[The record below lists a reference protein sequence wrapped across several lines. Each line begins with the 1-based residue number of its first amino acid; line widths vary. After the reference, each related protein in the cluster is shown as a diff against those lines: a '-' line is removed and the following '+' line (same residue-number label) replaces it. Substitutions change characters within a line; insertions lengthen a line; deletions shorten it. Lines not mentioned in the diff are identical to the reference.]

1 MDMFKKPWRIAEGF
15 IFGGLL
21 AVAGLLLQI
30 VRGPVNWAA
39 LAKPAN
45 IILLLVFIAVLLTVH
60 FLKKKIGFFAWMAS
74 SAAAVPAIAW
84 ALILTIAMGLI
95 AQVPERGWI
104 GNMVSFWPFVLVYI
118 WLTSVVGLVALNH
131 LGRVTRS
138 WREVSATLNHL
149 GLFVVLVCATLG
161 SADKQTLEMTL
172 TEGGVESVGVRE
184 DGKEVETGLQVA
196 LNDFIME
203 TYPNGMPKRFASDVV
218 VRSRSGKVIP
228 GVIDVNKPMKV
239 DGWKMYQ
246 YDYDEKAGVE
256 SKTSV
261 LQLVKDPWLP
271 SVFAGIF
278 MMLAGAFIMMIVGFK
293 KEGK

>member
-1 MDMFKKPWRIAEGF
+1 MFKKPWNMAGGF

-30 VRGPVNWAA
+30 VRGPVNWDV
-39 LAKPAN
+39 LAKPVN
-45 IILLLVFIAVLLTVH
+45 IILLLVFSALLLTFH
-60 FLKKKIGFFAWMAS
+60 FLKKKVGFFAWMAS
-74 SAAAVPAIAW
+74 PSAAVPSIAW
-84 ALILTIAMGLI
+84 ALFLTIVMGLT
-95 AQVPERGWI
+95 AQVPSRGWL
-104 GNMVSFWPFVLVYI
+104 GNMIAFWPFVLVYI
-118 WLTSVVGLVALNH
+118 WLTFVVGLVALNH
-131 LGRVTRS
+131 LGRLTKS
-138 WREVSATLNHL
+138 WNEVAAVLNHL

-161 SADKQTLEMTL
+161 SADKQTLDMTL
-172 TEGGVESVGVRE
+172 TEGGSETTGVRE
-184 DGKEVETGLQVA
+184 DGKVVETGLSVK

-218 VRSRSGKVIP
+218 VRGKSGVDIP

-246 YDYDEKAGVE
+246 YDYDSEAGVD
-256 SKTSV
+256 SKISV

-271 SVFAGIF
+271 FVFAGIF
-278 MMLAGAFIMMIVGFK
+278 MMLAGAFVMMIVGFK

>member
-1 MDMFKKPWRIAEGF
+1 MAGGF

-30 VRGPVNWAA
+30 VRGPVNWDV
-39 LAKPAN
+39 LAKPVN
-45 IILLLVFIAVLLTVH
+45 IILLLVFSALLLTFH
-60 FLKKKIGFFAWMAS
+60 FLKKKVGFFAWMAS
-74 SAAAVPAIAW
+74 PSAAVPSIAW
-84 ALILTIAMGLI
+84 ALFLTIVMGLT
-95 AQVPERGWI
+95 AQVPSRGWL
-104 GNMVSFWPFVLVYI
+104 GNMIAFWPFVLVYI
-118 WLTSVVGLVALNH
+118 WLTFVVGLVALNH
-131 LGRVTRS
+131 LGRLTKS
-138 WREVSATLNHL
+138 WNEVAAVLNHL

-161 SADKQTLEMTL
+161 SADKQTLDMTL
-172 TEGGVESVGVRE
+172 TEGGSETTGVRE
-184 DGKEVETGLQVA
+184 DGKVVETGLSVK

-218 VRSRSGKVIP
+218 VRGKSGVDIP

-246 YDYDEKAGVE
+246 YDYDSEAGVD
-256 SKTSV
+256 SKISV

-271 SVFAGIF
+271 FVFAGIF
-278 MMLAGAFIMMIVGFK
+278 MMLAGAFVMMIVGFK